1 MVVCKFLIKRE
12 NLVENKFILT
22 AFGTDRPGIVA
33 EISEI
38 IYEHQCNIEDSNMG
52 RLADEFTLI
61 LLLTGSGDGLQDTL
75 SRACRRL
82 EREKD
87 IFVFI
92 RPLAYHIPEYQNG
105 NINCIIEVDGVDQAG
120 IVYKVS
126 RLLADNKINIE
137 TLTSKKKF
145 SPNSGTPM
153 YSMQIKA
160 NRPDDV
166 SKDLL
171 EDELE
176 TLANELNVDIN
187 LT

>member
-1 MVVCKFLIKRE
+1 M
-12 NLVENKFILT
+12 T
-22 AFGTDRPGIVA
+22 AFGKDRPGIVA

-38 IYEHQCNIEDSNMG
+38 VFENKCNIEDSNMS

-61 LLLTGSGDGLQDTL
+61 LLLAGSEDNLQDKI
-75 SRACRRL
+75 SRECRRL

-92 RPLAYHIPEYQNG
+92 RPLDYHIPENRNG

-137 TLTSKKKF
+137 TLKSQKRF
-145 SPNSGTPM
+145 SPNSGTPL
-153 YSMQIKA
+153 YSMEIQA
-160 NRPDDV
+160 NRPNNV
-166 SKDLL
+166 SIEEIEDAL
-171 EDELE
+171 EL
-176 TLANELNVDIN
+176 LANDLNVDIN
-187 LT
+187 LS